1 MRHSAVLIASSLVLV
16 LGGSA
21 YASAPVIVDEHLGP
35 FSGGVYE
42 TCEQGFDVIQ
52 NDLVIDRR
60 LIDFYDSSGNLLKEI
75 RHLEFTALLVNSET
89 GYSLPYL
96 GRLTRV
102 FDSEEG
108 TVTLTGLL
116 RQTQAPGIGAVD
128 LATGKE
134 VVVDAT
140 DELLFAAGQTR
151 PDYDA
156 LLCELLNR

>member
-1 MRHSAVLIASSLVLV
+1 MLV
-16 LGGSA
+16 LGGTA
-21 YASAPVIVDEHLGP
+21 NASAPVIVDEHLGP

-42 TCEQGFDVIQ
+42 TCEQGFAVIQ
-52 NDLVIDRR
+52 NDLLIDRR
-60 LIDFYDSSGNLLKEI
+60 LIDFYDSAGNLLKEI
-75 RHLEFTALLVNSET
+75 RHIEFTATLVNSET

-102 FDSEEG
+102 FDAVEG

-116 RQTQAPGIGAVD
+116 RQTQAPGLGAVD

-134 VVVDAT
+134 VIVDAT

-151 PDYDA
+151 PEYDA
-156 LLCELLNR
+156 LLCELLDR